1 MTSNELGKQLLQSSK
16 LGDVDDV
23 KMLMSNGA
31 PFSTDWV
38 SGSGGRWFIWG
49 LVEVAVDGLVW
60 EEWLLRGLAVVVDV
74 LF

>member
-38 SGSGGRWFIWG
+38 SGSGGRWVILG
-49 LVEVAVDGLVW
+49 LV
-60 EEWLLRGLAVVVDV
+60 AVVVDG